1 MLCKLPYSKS
11 KPLKKLKTH
20 FLKNLSLGFL
30 LMAVKVLFSD
40 VTDEGQVDASTQAGH
55 LEV

>member
-11 KPLKKLKTH
+11 KPPKKLKTH
-20 FLKNLSLGFL
+20 FLNNISLGFL

-40 VTDEGQVDASTQAGH
+40 VTDEGQVDVSTQAGH